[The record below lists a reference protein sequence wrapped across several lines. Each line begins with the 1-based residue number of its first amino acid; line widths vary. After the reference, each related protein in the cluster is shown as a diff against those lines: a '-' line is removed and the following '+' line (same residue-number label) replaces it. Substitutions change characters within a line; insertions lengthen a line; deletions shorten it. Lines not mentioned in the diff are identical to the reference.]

1 MMAAIVQFHVH
12 KINYPTMRV
21 INYTEAR
28 ASLKLVLDTVTQD
41 HDVMVINRR
50 DGADAVVMGLDHY
63 QSVMETLYLMSSPA
77 NAAALNK
84 AIAQDVGRKAVPH
97 ELLAA

>member
-1 MMAAIVQFHVH
+1 MSTSKQSCFNPLKLPQI
-12 KINYPTMRV
+12 MRV

-28 ASLKLVLDTVTQD
+28 ASLKHVLDTVTQD

-84 AIAQDVGRKAVPH
+84 AIAQDVGGKAVPR

>member
-1 MMAAIVQFHVH
+1 MTTTVQFYVH
-12 KINYPTMRV
+12 KQSITTMRV

-84 AIAQDVGRKAVPH
+84 AIAQDVGRKAVPR
-97 ELLAA
+97 ELLTA